1 MISSTLNKN
10 NQTITFMLK
19 KSRPLIPAFL
29 IVFMAAATAYST
41 DNDNRATAWQ
51 IDKSHSAVNF
61 TINHFFTPVDGN
73 FDDYSAEV
81 YFDPEN
87 LEGSHIDVTIP
98 VASVNTRNDRRDG
111 HLKTADF
118 FDAETWPEIRFVSSE
133 IVRDGESNFVAR
145 GQLTIRDVTMDFDLP
160 FELLG
165 VMDHPMRENTRVAGI
180 VANAELMRNDFGVG
194 TGDWRATAVVGNRVN
209 IQLNLELLAGN

>member
-1 MISSTLNKN
+1 M
-10 NQTITFMLK
+10 FK
-19 KSRPLIPAFL
+19 KSLSLIPAL
-29 IVFMAAATAYST
+29 ALVFAVSAFADGN

-61 TINHFFTPVDGN
+61 TINHFFTPVDGTFN
-73 FDDYSAEV
+73 DYTAEV

-98 VASVNTRNDRRDG
+98 VGTVNTRNERRDN
-111 HLKTADF
+111 HLKTDDF

-133 IVRDGESNFVAR
+133 IVQEGENNFIAR
-145 GQLTIRDVTMDFDLP
+145 GQLTIRDVTMDFNLP

-180 VANAELMRNDFGVG
+180 VARAELMRNDFGVG

-209 IQLNLELLAGN
+209 IQLNLELLASN

>member
-1 MISSTLNKN
+1 
-10 NQTITFMLK
+10 MLK
-19 KSRPLIPAFL
+19 RTLTLIPAIALLFFASAFA
-29 IVFMAAATAYST
+29 IEN
-41 DNDNRATAWQ
+41 DNDDRATAWEV
-51 IDKSHSAVNF
+51 DRAHSAINF

-81 YFDPEN
+81 HFDPEN

-98 VASVNTRNDRRDG
+98 VASVNTRNDRRDD
-111 HLKTADF
+111 HLKTDDF
-118 FDAETWPEIRFVSSE
+118 FNADRWPEIRFVSSE
-133 IVRDGESNFVAR
+133 IVRDGESNFIAR
-145 GQLTIRDVTMDFDLP
+145 GELTIRDVTLDFDLP

-180 VANAELMRNDFGVG
+180 VASAELMRNDFGVG

-209 IQLNLELLAGN
+209 IQLNLELLATN